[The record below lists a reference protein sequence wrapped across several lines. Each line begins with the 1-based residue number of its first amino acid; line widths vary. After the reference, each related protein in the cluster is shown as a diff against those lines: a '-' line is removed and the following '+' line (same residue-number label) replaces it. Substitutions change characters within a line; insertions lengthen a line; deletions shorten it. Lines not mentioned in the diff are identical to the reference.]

1 MTTTAPT
8 LTGTQVVQ
16 SLPWRWNVQGKIFI
30 IGGLG
35 FMFDAWDVLLNAF
48 LFPLLAA
55 DWSLSATQ
63 LGWLGTT
70 NLIGMGVG
78 AIVMGGV
85 ADIVGRKKV
94 FTYTLL
100 IFAILSVLSA
110 AAPNYETFMLLRFL
124 AGIGLGG
131 LIPVDYA
138 LVGEFTPLKVRG
150 RVLTAMDAWWPIGG
164 TLCGLVAALLT
175 GLGIQNWRLLLLFMV
190 LPALLV
196 VWVRRGVPESPMFL
210 SRRGREVEARTVI
223 DDLVVRTG
231 VPLKTYEMDP
241 VQPAPRLSLGSIMAQ
256 VAHLWRYDWRRTLVT
271 WSLFSSVLFVYYGA
285 LIWLPKI
292 LRDSEYSEYVAFMVT
307 TGVTAVGIIGVLI
320 SAFLVDWFGR
330 RPVIL
335 GSAILTAVTIIAFA
349 VFIDSPGPAKFWI
362 LAFGIVIEFCI
373 PAIYA
378 YGSELYPTELRASG
392 FGWASSSSRV
402 TAAFVPVVFGS
413 LLFPFLG
420 LAGTFALASATL
432 IAAAVMMMLLTPETK
447 GAVLH

>member
-16 SLPWRWNVQGKIFI
+16 SLPWHWNVQGKIFI

-196 VWVRRGVPESPMFL
+196 VWVRRGVPESPMYL
-210 SRRGREVEARTVI
+210 SRRGREAEARTVI
-223 DDLVVRTG
+223 DDLVARTG
-231 VPLKTYEMDP
+231 VPAKSYEMDP
-241 VQPAPRLSLGSIMAQ
+241 VQPAPRLSVVNILAQ
-256 VAHLWRYDWRRTLVT
+256 VTHLWRYDWRRTLVT

-292 LRDSEYSEYVAFMVT
+292 LQDSEYSEYVAFMVT

-320 SAFLVDWFGR
+320 SAFLVDVFGR
-330 RPVIL
+330 RPVIF
-335 GSAILTAVTIIAFA
+335 GSAILTGVTIVAFA
-349 VFIDSPGPAKFWI
+349 LFIDSPGPAKFWI

-402 TAAFVPVVFGS
+402 SAAFVPVVFGS
-413 LLFPFLG
+413 LLFPYLG
-420 LAGTFALASATL
+420 LAATFALASATL
-432 IAAAVMMMLLTPETK
+432 VAAAVLMMLLTPETK